1 MYVEISVG
9 FVLWVLHLIFK
20 SIKFG
25 NLFSGQNN
33 ARTHLRCRSKGG
45 VLKFELAQALPFS
58 TVTSYHSGCFQRQ
71 KTACDFKATFS
82 LPNVL
87 ILLVFSFQVTRI
99 WRCAAPKTGEF
110 SCMIHALLRS
120 VVLSV
125 FTLSHSEPTDFF
137 FRTLLNFLEVV
148 TVSDSCGDGDVQKRR
163 PEASLRIPSALAGY
177 LELGFSR
184 LEPKQSE
191 YLDFFYFIEDH
202 ALNLQNRQDTRK
214 LWRTL

>member
-1 MYVEISVG
+1 MG
-9 FVLWVLHLIFK
+9 FVLWVQHLILK

-33 ARTHLRCRSKGG
+33 VRTHLGLTCRCKGG

-58 TVTSYHSGCFQRQ
+58 TVSSYHSGCFRRQ
-71 KTACDFKATFS
+71 KTACDFQATFS

-99 WRCAAPKTGEF
+99 WRRAAPKSGEF
-110 SCMIHALLRS
+110 PCMIHALLRS

-137 FRTLLNFLEVV
+137 LWTHLLSFLEVV
-148 TVSDSCGDGDVQKRR
+148 TVSDSCGDEMVM
-163 PEASLRIPSALAGY
+163 
-177 LELGFSR
+177 SR
-184 LEPKQSE
+184 S
-191 YLDFFYFIEDH
+191 
-202 ALNLQNRQDTRK
+202 T
-214 LWRTL
+214 